1 MTDGLYHVTSRG
13 VRRHPIYED
22 AIDYKRFLSLFRHV
36 AKELTW
42 TCHVRCQMPNHFHLV
57 LETRDPNLSVG
68 MQRLN
73 SRYAQWFNWRH
84 GYVGHAFE
92 TRFYSGVIES
102 NAHFLEVSRYVP
114 FGRNAASNRRHAVRF
129 NWRHSYT
136 GHLFESRFHCELVV
150 TEAHLLEPARYI
162 VLNPVRAGLCAR
174 PGEWPFSSYR
184 RTLLPSEPFL
194 ESSRLRG
201 PFGSDLP
208 TARSRYEAFVAEGVD
223 SGRVPVPGTR
233 ARPNQPKP

>member
-1 MTDGLYHVTSRG
+1 MT
-13 VRRHPIYED
+13 IYED
-22 AIDYKRFLSLFRHV
+22 ELDYRRFQAVFRQV
-36 AKELTW
+36 TQDLDWA
-42 TCHVRCQMPNHFHLV
+42 CHAFCLMPNHYHL
-57 LETRDPNLSVG
+57 LIETRLPNLSAG

-73 SRYAQWFNWRH
+73 W
-84 GYVGHAFE
+84 
-92 TRFYSGVIES
+92 
-102 NAHFLEVSRYVP
+102 
-114 FGRNAASNRRHAVRF
+114 RHAVRF

-136 GHLFESRFHCELVV
+136 GHLFESRFHSELVV
-150 TEAHLLEPARYI
+150 TEAHFLETARYI